1 MGRRKRKKKRLI
13 ILIIVMLLMTVAAAG
28 YILHR
33 GTELSGE
40 RAETVKDAV
49 IEDLQETAESLP
61 DITALYGRY
70 EVADHVYSYRGS
82 EGSLEHSFQAY
93 DAAIEAGS
101 HNIHQD
107 IVISSD
113 GVLFVSYE
121 ISGLKMTGNRDFY
134 KDMTAAEIDEL
145 RTHEG
150 NKILRLSEVFDKYGR
165 DVHYLVQFSVT
176 GSDIVTAFEEIIDQY
191 GYEDIVTAMSDE
203 PEVLETL
210 EEKYPDMTKMLVCKT
225 PGLFTRSLDMP
236 YVDNIS
242 VKVIAGLMKEE
253 RVQLAHEH
261 DKEFSAWTLDT
272 ESEIKSA
279 IDMGVDSYFT
289 NDTALAIG
297 IEEEYGVETRGKQ

>member
-1 MGRRKRKKKRLI
+1 M
-13 ILIIVMLLMTVAAAG
+13 
-28 YILHR
+28 
-33 GTELSGE
+33 
-40 RAETVKDAV
+40 
-49 IEDLQETAESLP
+49 
-61 DITALYGRY
+61 
-70 EVADHVYSYRGS
+70 
-82 EGSLEHSFQAY
+82 
-93 DAAIEAGS
+93 
-101 HNIHQD
+101 
-107 IVISSD
+107 ISSD